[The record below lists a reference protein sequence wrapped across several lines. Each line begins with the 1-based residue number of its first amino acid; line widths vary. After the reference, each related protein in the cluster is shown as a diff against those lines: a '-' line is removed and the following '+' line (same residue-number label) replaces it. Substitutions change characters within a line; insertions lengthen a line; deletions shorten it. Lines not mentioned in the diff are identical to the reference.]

1 MSESFN
7 EAQVRQVAHLARLNL
22 SPERLVEFGAQLSKI
37 VGYFD
42 MLQELDTDD
51 VEPTAHPLDL
61 TDVMRN
67 DVAQDTL
74 AVERVLSNAP
84 DHDGT
89 YFRVPK
95 VLQQEDA

>member
-7 EAQVRQVAHLARLNL
+7 EEQVRQVAHLARLNL
-22 SPERLVEFGAQLSKI
+22 SPERLAEFGAQLSKI

-42 MLQELDTDD
+42 LLQELDTDD
-51 VEPTAHPLDL
+51 VEPTAHPLDI
-61 TDVMRN
+61 TDVMR
-67 DVAQDTL
+67 DDTAHDAL
-74 AVERVLSNAP
+74 DVERALSNAP